1 LLSYCTIRVQSIGLL
16 SSAVE
21 GFRFFRF
28 RLGRPYER
36 WAMLLFVLQWTFHTW
51 ARVTWNFSTRV
62 YTLVYARSCSA
73 CRLHL
78 LVARLDWIQLGS
90 GH

>member
-1 LLSYCTIRVQSIGLL
+1 LLYKFEFNQSILL
-16 SSAVE
+16 SSAVA
-21 GFRFFRF
+21 GFTFFRF
-28 RLGRPYER
+28 RLGWPYER
-36 WAMLLFVLQWTFHTW
+36 WAMLPVVPQRTFRTW

-62 YTLVYARSCSA
+62 YTLVYTRSCSA

-78 LVARLDWIQLGS
+78 FVARLDRIQLGS

>member
-1 LLSYCTIRVQSIGLL
+1 VPVQVQSIGLL

-21 GFRFFRF
+21 GFTTSGGRIKGEQCSLLCRSGHTT
-28 RLGRPYER
+28 LGWESHESSQHACTP
-36 WAMLLFVLQWTFHTW
+36 WFCI
-51 ARVTWNFSTRV
+51 
-62 YTLVYARSCSA
+62 RSCSA

-78 LVARLDWIQLGS
+78 FAIRLCRTQLGS